1 MRIDDFRSVI
11 KRREYVEEISHG
23 EWAEGIEEC
32 WKNEVEILSEDIP
45 STIEF
50 LNNDCTA
57 SEYSWISEVF
67 EDVIEKTSSRELVE
81 CYKALMSRF
90 PEESATYN
98 IAEIVEG
105 AEKIVKWG
113 EENGKEHQESC

>member
-1 MRIDDFRSVI
+1 MRIDDFRSAI
-11 KRREYVEEISHG
+11 KRREYVEDISHG

-32 WKNEVEILSEDIP
+32 WKNEVEILSEDVP

-57 SEYSWISEVF
+57 SEYSWISEVL
-67 EDVIEKTSSRELVE
+67 EDVIEKTSSRELIE
-81 CYKALMSRF
+81 CYKALVSRF
-90 PEESATYN
+90 PEECSTYN

-105 AEKIVKWG
+105 AEKIVKWV
-113 EENGKEHQESC
+113 EENGKEGV